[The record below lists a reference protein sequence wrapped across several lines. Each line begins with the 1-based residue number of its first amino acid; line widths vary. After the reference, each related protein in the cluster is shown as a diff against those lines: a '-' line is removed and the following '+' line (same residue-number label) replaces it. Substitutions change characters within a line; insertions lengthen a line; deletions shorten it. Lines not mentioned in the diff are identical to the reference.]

1 MTIYISCYLN
11 QWKFQHSISKSFR
24 QVYTRQIYN
33 RLLRH
38 QSGNVIIL
46 NMKEFFIITSL
57 NQVLAQ
63 AATFPRVL
71 HEEVELRHALGR
83 ILSVDLGSDID
94 IPDFARSTMDG
105 FAVQAASTFG
115 ATESNPAYL
124 TVKGNVAMGQK
135 PDFPIGPGEAA
146 GIATGGMLPAGS
158 DSVVMIEYVEQLDDT
173 TIEIYQSLAPGRH
186 IIEKG
191 EDIITGKPILLKGTK
206 IRPQEL
212 GLLAAAGH
220 QTVKVY
226 KRPVIGIISTG
237 DEIVPVE
244 QFPGDGEIRDVNSYS
259 LAGQVLEAGG
269 EPLPFGIIKD
279 SFADLQQKSLKALE
293 SSDMVMI
300 SGGSSVGTRDFTID
314 VLADL
319 PQTRILVHGI
329 SISPGKPTI
338 LANSGGKPFWGL
350 PGHVVSAM
358 IVFNSV
364 VKPFIEHLGGL
375 ARPAKA
381 FYFKARLNRNIASAQ
396 GRTDFVRVCLNQKDG
411 ELIAEPILGKSGLI
425 HTMVQADG
433 LIAIPENSEGLDK
446 SSLVDVMLL

>member
-1 MTIYISCYLN
+1 
-11 QWKFQHSISKSFR
+11 
-24 QVYTRQIYN
+24 
-33 RLLRH
+33 
-38 QSGNVIIL
+38 
-46 NMKEFFIITSL
+46 MKEFFTITSL
-57 NQVLAQ
+57 KQVIAK
-63 AATFPRVL
+63 AATFPRVT
-71 HEEVELRHALGR
+71 HEDIELSHALGR
-83 ILSVDLGSDID
+83 ILAVDLGSDID
-94 IPDFARSTMDG
+94 IPDFSRSTMDG

-124 TVKGNVAMGQK
+124 TVKGNVAMGEK
-135 PDFPIGPGEAA
+135 PDFSIGPGEAA
-146 GIATGGMLPAGS
+146 QIATGGMLPTGS

-186 IIEKG
+186 IVEKG
-191 EDIITGKPILLKGTK
+191 EDIIQGKPVLLKGTR

-237 DEIVPVE
+237 DEIVSVN
-244 QFPGDGEIRDVNSYS
+244 QFPGAGEVRDVNTYS
-259 LAGQVLEAGG
+259 LSGQVIEAGG
-269 EPLPFGIIKD
+269 EPLTFGIIKD
-279 SFADLQQKSLKALE
+279 SFSDLQQICIKALKLCH
-293 SSDMVMI
+293 MVMI
-300 SGGSSVGTRDFTID
+300 SGGSSVGTRDFTIN

-319 PQTRILVHGI
+319 SKTRILAHGI

-338 LANSGGKPFWGL
+338 LASSGSKPFWGL

-358 IVFNSV
+358 IVFNTV
-364 VKPFIEHLGGL
+364 VKPFIEHIGGL
-375 ARPAKA
+375 ARPDKA
-381 FYFKARLNRNIASAQ
+381 FYFKARLSRNIASAQ
-396 GRTDFVRVCLNQKDG
+396 GRTDFIRVSLNQKNE

-425 HTMVQADG
+425 NTMVKADG